1 MKVLNANQFISE
13 RVKVKP
19 VTNADLDSV
28 REIIRKKQKDC
39 LFALWPDA
47 YDTVYRLQKRIEKEH
62 IATTQAGQC
71 IFILKADD
79 IKTLFDEKL
88 IHIGRFTEE
97 ADTLYKLNS
106 KLSEKDVKDII
117 SDAKWAGAARIFL
130 DNKENA
136 QQILSY
142 EEFEKISIK
151 Q

>member
-1 MKVLNANQFISE
+1 MKVLNASQFISE

-28 REIIRKKQKDC
+28 REIIKRQKDC
-39 LFALWPDA
+39 LFALWPET
-47 YDTVYRLQKRIEKEH
+47 YDTVYRLQKRIKKEH
-62 IATTQAGQC
+62 IATTQEGNC

-97 ADTLYKLNS
+97 ADVLYKLSS
-106 KLSEKDVKDII
+106 KLSEEDVKDII
-117 SDAKWAGAARIFL
+117 SDIKLVGDARDFL
-130 DNKENA
+130 NNRENA
-136 QQILSY
+136 QLILSY
-142 EEFEKISIK
+142 EEFEKISG